1 MTSQKYRNAIPIG
14 EKIGAYR
21 IENILG
27 QGGFGITYLA
37 RDEKLDRY
45 LAIKEY
51 FPSEFSKREENG
63 TVYPQSEGEEEIYEW
78 GLERFLN
85 EGKTLA
91 KFKHPNIVRVI
102 DYLEENNT
110 AYIIMEYEHG
120 NDLQNILKET
130 LLKK

>member
-1 MTSQKYRNAIPIG
+1 MSIQKYRNAIPIG
-14 EKIGAYR
+14 EKIGSYR
-21 IENILG
+21 IEKILG

-51 FPSEFSKREENG
+51 FPTEFSKREESG
-63 TVYPQSEGEEEIYEW
+63 AVFPQSGEDESVYEW

-110 AYIIMEYEHG
+110 AYHHG
-120 NDLQNILKET
+120 I
-130 LLKK
+130 